1 MGIGDRSSGIKTAFC
16 LGRGC
21 GNSVAINSS
30 SSSVVIE
37 LKVSGSPSET
47 QIGSG
52 PGDAVAWES
61 GEDDEDVSIGSEVLE
76 LEDHWQGR
84 FNRRQSLH
92 RGRFSSHFF
101 FLGPRSRLA
110 PSPTAQLHR
119 GNWIYLALHDR
130 HPSRDRDARGR
141 RRAVAGRE
149 VPIDS
154 LSVGLRGL
162 HTWPRPVRHRSV
174 RSVILRGSKKAIG
187 KMVRT
192 FTP

>member
-1 MGIGDRSSGIKTAFC
+1 MEIGDRSSGIKAAFC

-30 SSSVVIE
+30 SSSGVME
-37 LKVSGSPSET
+37 LNASRSPSET
-47 QIGSG
+47 YIGSG
-52 PGDAVAWES
+52 PGEAVAWES
-61 GEDDEDVSIGSEVLE
+61 GEDDEDVSIGSEVLV

-110 PSPTAQLHR
+110 PSPTAQIHR
-119 GNWIYLALHDR
+119 WNWIYLALHDT
-130 HPSRDRDARGR
+130 HPPRDRDARGR

-149 VPIDS
+149 APIVS

-174 RSVILRGSKKAIG
+174 RSVLRRSKRAIG